1 MLLGGKS
8 DMARQN
14 DDKNQI
20 QAMREAADAIRET
33 PKEARQAASFVNL
46 TNVIRTEFKEAG
58 LSSSMH
64 GLPNILR

>member
-1 MLLGGKS
+1 
-8 DMARQN
+8 MAKQK
-14 DDKNQI
+14 DDVNQI
-20 QAMREAADAIRET
+20 QATKEAADVIGET

-46 TNVIRTEFKEAG
+46 TNVIRNEFKEAG